1 MRLVERHIVKDNR
14 FEDICF
20 KSGLLYNY
28 VLYNIR
34 QEIFSGNYLKE
45 FDLSNK
51 LCKENQ
57 FDFRNLP
64 NHVSQQVIKQVFKNI
79 KSWMRLKKD
88 FEKNPSKYGNH
99 RPHLPSYK
107 KGKKQNMVV
116 FTNCDCRI
124 KDDGYIHFVKN
135 TIKPIKTN
143 VKKDELKQVRIIPQ
157 ATCYVVEVVY
167 ERKEIDLGL
176 DKDNFLSIDLGLNN
190 LCSCISNVG
199 LIPFIV
205 NGRIM
210 KSFNQWYNKN
220 KAKLMSYVGDVGTSK
235 RLRQLNNYRNF
246 WIEDYIHKVSRY
258 IVNYCINNNIGSIV
272 IGLNKGWKQEINLGK
287 KTNQKFVEIP
297 FSRLI
302 DKISYKCKLV
312 GISFQINEE
321 SYTSKV
327 DHLAFEKLGKH
338 DVYLGKR
345 KKRGLFQSSIGKLL
359 NADING
365 AIGIGRKVFG
375 DFYVSKIIDSGFAF
389 NPVRVSILYYE

>member
-1 MRLVERHIVKDNR
+1 M
-14 FEDICF
+14 
-20 KSGLLYNY
+20 YNY
-28 VLYNIR
+28 VLYSVR
-34 QEIFSGNYLKE
+34 QGIFSGNYLKE
-45 FDLSNK
+45 YEFSTK
-51 LCKENQ
+51 LGRENQ

-64 NHVSQQVIKQVFKNI
+64 
-79 KSWMRLKKD
+79 
-88 FEKNPSKYGNH
+88 
-99 RPHLPSYK
+99 
-107 KGKKQNMVV
+107 
-116 FTNCDCRI
+116 T
-124 KDDGYIHFVKN
+124 
-135 TIKPIKTN
+135 
-143 VKKDELKQVRIIPQ
+143 
-157 ATCYVVEVVY
+157 
-167 ERKEIDLGL
+167 DL
-176 DKDNFLSIDLGLNN
+176 S
-190 LCSCISNVG
+190 
-199 LIPFIV
+199 
-205 NGRIM
+205 
-210 KSFNQWYNKN
+210 NQWYNKN

-272 IGLNKGWKQEINLGK
+272 IGLDKGWKQEINLGK

-389 NPVRVSILYYE
+389 NPVRVSIL